1 MVKNTT
7 GGSKHKGMAR
17 KLVNAPVSNKI
28 RFSEDEDECY
38 AKVVKMLGNGMCH
51 VNLLHKEV
59 MHNNVVCHIRGKF
72 RSRNKKANFVATG
85 GTILVGLRSWT
96 SKIDACDLLC
106 VYNDNQL
113 SSLNLPYSFNND
125 THTDT
130 HNHHDDIS
138 FDNNI
143 SNLSFIHT
151 HTDTDTDTLQ
161 HIQQTNIDF
170 NDI

>member
-51 VNLLHKEV
+51 VNLLHKDV
-59 MHNNVVCHIRGKF
+59 MHKNVVCHIRGKF
-72 RSRNKKANFVATG
+72 RSRNKKANFVSTG

-113 SSLNLPYSFNND
+113 SSLNLPSSFNND
-125 THTDT
+125 TDTD
-130 HNHHDDIS
+130 NRHHDDDIS

-143 SNLSFIHT
+143 SNTSFIHNLDIDQHIIH
-151 HTDTDTDTLQ
+151 HTD
-161 HIQQTNIDF
+161 IDF